1 MQLEGS
7 CQCGAVRFTVES
19 DNPYPYQHCYCS
31 ICRKTQGGS
40 GAAVNLSAASATL
53 VIEGEQHLKR
63 YHAHIR
69 TPGQDDTI
77 STAERCFCGECG
89 SALWLF
95 SPEWPELLHPSPRPS
110 TRRCRYHLNART
122 SCSRSSRSGCRFP
135 PDRTIAWRTNI
146 PRSRSLTGT
155 KAGPVRLTSALG
167 AAAERW
173 QTETNKLRGASGP
186 MRCRHTN
193 RSVGMDRDYELR
205 SLLSRNC
212 HHFVTE
218 PFHRAG
224 RPEHVSWCA

>member
-95 SPEWPELLHPSPRPS
+95 SPEWPELLHPFASAIDTTLPIPPE
-110 TRRCRYHLNART
+110 RT
-122 SCSRSSRSGCRFP
+122 HIMLAFKP
-135 PDRTIAWRTNI
+135 EWVPV
-146 PRSRSLTGT
+146 P
-155 KAGPVRLTSALG
+155 AGPNDRMEDEYPKESIADWHKRLGL
-167 AAAERW
+167 
-173 QTETNKLRGASGP
+173 SG
-186 MRCRHTN
+186 
-193 RSVGMDRDYELR
+193 
-205 SLLSRNC
+205 
-212 HHFVTE
+212 
-218 PFHRAG
+218 
-224 RPEHVSWCA
+224 